1 MAKRETDEITIPAQA
16 MDAFNDAAQQ
26 VAPNNQVTPVQ
37 GKVFTEAEVE
47 NIRKQEKDKMYKRL
61 EDSDLRSKAMEE
73 QLKVLAQDRET
84 AIKEAQGI
92 ARKEEEIRKQREF
105 EELTSKQLL
114 AKTEDEFN
122 TKIKNIDAEWQLRF
136 SAIEEERK
144 SQQALLDKE
153 RELRELET
161 YRQRKLHE
169 EQENIIPELID
180 LVSGN
185 TPAEVD
191 ASVDILRQ
199 RSAAILQSVQQATQ
213 PRQIK
218 GVSVTS
224 PSTGPMENQQEY
236 QTLNSDDIRNM
247 TMDQYV
253 KMRDRLLSSRPNKG
267 RF

>member
-1 MAKRETDEITIPAQA
+1 MAKRETDEITIPAVA
-16 MDAFNDAAQQ
+16 VDAFNEAAQQ
-26 VAPNNQVTPVQ
+26 VAPNNQATPT
-37 GKVFTEAEVE
+37 GKTFSETDVE

-61 EDSDLRSKAMEE
+61 EEADARAKAMEE
-73 QLKVLAQDRET
+73 QLKVLAKDREA
-84 AIKEAQGI
+84 AIKKAEET
-92 ARKEEEIRKQREF
+92 ARAEEEIRKQREF

-122 TKIKNIDAEWQLRF
+122 VKIKNIDAEWQARF
-136 SAIEEERK
+136 AAIEEDRK
-144 SQQALLDKE
+144 AQQALLDKE

-161 YRQRKLHE
+161 YRQRRLHE

-180 LVSGN
+180 LVAGN
-185 TPAEVD
+185 TTEEID
-191 ASVDILRQ
+191 ASVEILRQ

-213 PRQIK
+213 PRQPK

-224 PSTGPMENQQEY
+224 PVSGPLENQQEY

-253 KMRDRLLSSRPNKG
+253 KMRDRLLSSRSNKG

>member
-1 MAKRETDEITIPAQA
+1 MAKREPDEITIPAVA
-16 MDAFNDAAQQ
+16 VDAFNEAAQQ
-26 VAPNNQVTPVQ
+26 VAPNNQVTPT
-37 GKVFTEAEVE
+37 GKTFSEADVE

-61 EDSDLRSKAMEE
+61 EEADARAKAMEE
-73 QLKVLAQDRET
+73 QLKVLAQDREA
-84 AIKEAQGI
+84 AIKKAEQT
-92 ARKEEEIRKQREF
+92 ARAEEEARKQREF

-122 TKIKNIDAEWQLRF
+122 VKIKNIDAEWQARF
-136 SAIEEERK
+136 AAIEEDRK

-180 LVSGN
+180 LVAGN
-185 TPAEVD
+185 TIEEID
-191 ASVDILRQ
+191 SSVEILRQ

-213 PRQIK
+213 PRQLK

-224 PSTGPMENQQEY
+224 PVSGPMENQQEY
-236 QTLNSDDIRNM
+236 QTLNADDIRNM

-253 KMRDRLLSSRPNKG
+253 KMRDRLLSSRSNKG

>member
-1 MAKRETDEITIPAQA
+1 
-16 MDAFNDAAQQ
+16 
-26 VAPNNQVTPVQ
+26 
-37 GKVFTEAEVE
+37 VE

-61 EDSDLRSKAMEE
+61 EEADARAKAMEE
-73 QLKVLAQDRET
+73 QLKVLAQDREE
-84 AIKEAQGI
+84 AIKKAEEK
-92 ARKEEEIRKQREF
+92 ARAEEEIRKQREF

-122 TKIKNIDAEWQLRF
+122 AKIKNIDAEWQARF
-136 SAIEEERK
+136 AAIEEDRK

-161 YRQRKLHE
+161 YRQRKIHE

-180 LVSGN
+180 LVAGN
-185 TPAEVD
+185 TIEEVD

-213 PRQIK
+213 PRQLK

-224 PSTGPMENQQEY
+224 PVSGPMENQQEY

-253 KMRDRLLSSRPNKG
+253 KMRDRLLSSRSNKG

>member
-1 MAKRETDEITIPAQA
+1 MAKRETDEITIPAVA
-16 MDAFNDAAQQ
+16 VDAFNEAAQQ
-26 VAPNNQVTPVQ
+26 VAPSNQVTPT
-37 GKVFTEAEVE
+37 GKIFSETDVE

-61 EDSDLRSKAMEE
+61 EEADARAKAMEE
-73 QLKVLAQDRET
+73 QLKVLAQDREE
-84 AIKEAQGI
+84 AIKKAEEK
-92 ARKEEEIRKQREF
+92 ARAEEEIRKQREF

-122 TKIKNIDAEWQLRF
+122 AKIKNIDAEWQSRF
-136 SAIEEERK
+136 AAIEEDRK

-153 RELRELET
+153 RQLRELEA

-180 LVSGN
+180 LVAGN
-185 TPAEVD
+185 SIEEID
-191 ASVDILRQ
+191 SSVDILRQ
-199 RSAAILQSVQQATQ
+199 RSAAIIQSVQQANQ
-213 PRQIK
+213 PRQVK

-224 PSTGPMENQQEY
+224 PVSGPMENQTEY

-253 KMRDRLLSSRPNKG
+253 KMRDRLLSSRSNKG

>member
-1 MAKRETDEITIPAQA
+1 MAKRETDEITIPAVA
-16 MDAFNDAAQQ
+16 VDAFNEAIQQ
-26 VAPNNQVTPVQ
+26 VAPDNQSTPT
-37 GKVFTEAEVE
+37 GKIFSETDVE

-61 EDSDLRSKAMEE
+61 EEADARTKSMEE
-73 QLKVLAQDRET
+73 QLKVLAQDRES
-84 AIKEAQGI
+84 AIKKAEET

-122 TKIKNIDAEWQLRF
+122 VKIQNIDAEWQTRF
-136 SAIEEERK
+136 AAIEEDRK

-180 LVSGN
+180 LVAGN
-185 TPAEVD
+185 TIEEVD

-213 PRQIK
+213 PRQLK

-224 PSTGPMENQQEY
+224 PVSGPMENQQEY

-253 KMRDRLLSSRPNKG
+253 KMRDRLLSSRSNKG

>member
-1 MAKRETDEITIPAQA
+1 MAKRETDEITIPAVA
-16 MDAFNDAAQQ
+16 VDAFNEAAQQ
-26 VAPNNQVTPVQ
+26 VAPNNQAIPT
-37 GKVFTEAEVE
+37 GKLFSETDVE

-61 EDSDLRSKAMEE
+61 EESDARAKSMEE
-73 QLKVLAQDRET
+73 QLKLLSSDREI
-84 AIKEAQGI
+84 AIKQASET
-92 ARKEEEIRKQREF
+92 ARKEEETRKQREF

-114 AKTEDEFN
+114 SKTEDEFN
-122 TKIKNIDAEWQLRF
+122 TKIKNIDAEWQARF
-136 SAIEEERK
+136 AAIEEDR
-144 SQQALLDKE
+144 SAQQALLDKE

-185 TPAEVD
+185 SISEVD
-191 ASVDILRQ
+191 ASVEILRQ

-213 PRQIK
+213 PRQLK

-224 PSTGPMENQQEY
+224 PVSGPMENQQEY
-236 QTLNSDDIRNM
+236 QTLNSEDIRNM

-253 KMRDRLLSSRPNKG
+253 KMRDRLLSSRSNKG

>member
-1 MAKRETDEITIPAQA
+1 
-16 MDAFNDAAQQ
+16 
-26 VAPNNQVTPVQ
+26 
-37 GKVFTEAEVE
+37 
-47 NIRKQEKDKMYKRL
+47 MYKRL
-61 EDSDLRSKAMEE
+61 EEADARAKAMEE
-73 QLKVLAQDRET
+73 QLKVLAQDREE
-84 AIKEAQGI
+84 AIKKAEEK
-92 ARKEEEIRKQREF
+92 ARAEEEIRKQREF

-122 TKIKNIDAEWQLRF
+122 AKIKNIDAEWQARF
-136 SAIEEERK
+136 AAIEEDRK

-161 YRQRKLHE
+161 YRQRKIHE

-180 LVSGN
+180 LVAGN
-185 TPAEVD
+185 TIEEVD

-213 PRQIK
+213 PRQLK

-224 PSTGPMENQQEY
+224 PVSGPMENQQEY

-253 KMRDRLLSSRPNKG
+253 KMRDRLLSSRSNKG

>member
-1 MAKRETDEITIPAQA
+1 MAKRETDEITIPAIA
-16 MDAFNDAAQQ
+16 VDAFNEAAQQ
-26 VAPNNQVTPVQ
+26 VAPNNQVTST
-37 GKVFTEAEVE
+37 GKIFSETDVE

-61 EDSDLRSKAMEE
+61 EEADARAKAMEE
-73 QLKVLAQDRET
+73 QLNILAKDREEAIKKAQDT
-84 AIKEAQGI
+84 ARA
-92 ARKEEEIRKQREF
+92 EEEIRKQREF

-122 TKIKNIDAEWQLRF
+122 VKIKNIDSEWQARF
-136 SAIEEERK
+136 AAIEEDRK

-153 RELRELET
+153 RELRDLEA

-185 TPAEVD
+185 TPDEVD
-191 ASVDILRQ
+191 ASVEILRQ
-199 RSAAILQSVQQATQ
+199 RSAAIIQSVQQSTQ

-224 PSTGPMENQQEY
+224 PSSGPMENQQEY

-253 KMRDRLLSSRPNKG
+253 KMRDRLLSSRSNKG